1 MSHQT
6 INDTSTQN
14 MRSLESSNGGEN
26 KQSSPTSGQKQSEP
40 DEGGIHLNICSSD
53 DGIITY
59 DNINTHYSNHP
70 IKDLICVKS
79 WLEHDGYDMHG
90 PKSNLY
96 DIVIVY
102 NKPDSEEVIVDKWHA
117 EYWYTEEEVSFDL
130 YSKIYSKEDFEIYN
144 RDNLTNDDTGMSF
157 RAYKYDL
164 TSVGDT
170 YFIESWGQ
178 IR

>member
-40 DEGGIHLNICSSD
+40 DEGGIQLNIGSSD

-79 WLEHDGYDMHG
+79 WLEHDGYDRYG

-96 DIVIVY
+96 TIEIAY
-102 NKPDSEEVIVDKWHA
+102 KKPDSEDVIVDKWRA
-117 EYWYTEEEVSFDL
+117 EYWYYEEEVSFDL

-144 RDNLTNDDTGMSF
+144 KEELTNDSMSF
-157 RAYKYDL
+157 RPHIYDL
-164 TSVGDT
+164 TSVDDT
-170 YFIESWGQ
+170 YFIESWNQ
-178 IR
+178 IN

>member
-1 MSHQT
+1 MSSQT

-26 KQSSPTSGQKQSEP
+26 KQSEP
-40 DEGGIHLNICSSD
+40 DEGGIHLNIGSSD

-96 DIVIVY
+96 TIVIAY
-102 NKPDSEEVIVDKWHA
+102 KKPDSEDVVVDNWRA
-117 EYWYTEEEVSFDL
+117 EYWYTEEEVSFYL

-144 RDNLTNDDTGMSF
+144 KEDLTNDDTGMSF

-178 IR
+178 IS